1 MVWLSDLSKMRPQVR
16 HRGERWSKKRERK
29 GWIIFPSTLD
39 IVRQDQTRPKSDTGE
54 RWSNFPNIPNHQTHL
69 HHQHC
74 CHHYVCHRNFCHHHH
89 RNVCHHH
96 HNNLLMNG
104 PRMCAG
110 EPICFVANPPSEWDQ
125 WWSSSSLSSLSALI
139 LVFSAKQANYG
150 CMAIR
155 FLRAGC
161 FEWQNKNCPRR
172 HGWDQAISTLKNN
185 FSKKISFSGWIS
197 WAQGHNSSLKT

>member
-1 MVWLSDLSKMRPQVR
+1 MLKFNTRHRQTRPDQTQVR
-16 HRGERWSKKRERK
+16 HRWKMIKFPQLPTFLTTRLIF
-29 GWIIFPSTLD
+29 IISCCDHP
-39 IVRQDQTRPKSDTGE
+39 V
-54 RWSNFPNIPNHQTHL
+54 
-69 HHQHC
+69 
-74 CHHYVCHRNFCHHHH
+74 CHHYVRHRNFCHHHH

-125 WWSSSSLSSLSALI
+125 WSSSSSLSSLSALI

-172 HGWDQAISTLKNN
+172 HGWDQAIIPLKN
-185 FSKKISFSGWIS
+185 SSEIIISYSGWIS
-197 WAQGHNSSLKT
+197 RGTIHSL

>member
-29 GWIIFPSTLD
+29 GWIIFPPP
-39 IVRQDQTRPKSDTGE
+39 DQTQVRH
-54 RWSNFPNIPNHQTHL
+54 RWKMIKFPNIPNQQTHL

-74 CHHYVCHRNFCHHHH
+74 CHHYVCHRNFCHHYH
-89 RNVCHHH
+89 RNFCHH

-125 WWSSSSLSSLSALI
+125 WSSSSSSLSSLSALI

-161 FEWQNKNCPRR
+161 F
-172 HGWDQAISTLKNN
+172 
-185 FSKKISFSGWIS
+185 
-197 WAQGHNSSLKT
+197 